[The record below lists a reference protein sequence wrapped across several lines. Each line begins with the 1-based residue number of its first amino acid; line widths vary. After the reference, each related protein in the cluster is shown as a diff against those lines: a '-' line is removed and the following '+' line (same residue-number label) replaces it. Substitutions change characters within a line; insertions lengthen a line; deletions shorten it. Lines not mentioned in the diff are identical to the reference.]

1 MSRSKDRPNAPAASM
16 AVPPWMTGG
25 DPKQLQDICEWHMES
40 TDDPE
45 RPYLVRTAEALH
57 GRSPQFLTMTKLA
70 DSGNANKQGAFSR
83 MRRLKHF
90 DGLVPEE
97 SWEAATK
104 AHSRLVE
111 HYPQEATALLMSMR
125 MLISAAPTAEA
136 AAEMVRKSFAEW
148 FLDSAPDASC
158 YLIEVSETLGYR
170 YSVTRALLNTHDPAR
185 TEHGRAAREL
195 LFESARGLFSDTT
208 FGLSAYL
215 DCMCT
220 SLSPEVWAFP
230 IGRPGAVIL
239 IIFGAPMSGQSSLPL
254 DKIQLF
260 SPAGYGGY
268 ESRTD
273 PTIKSSVLA
282 KAAFWWIQ
290 QLNTLFSVATEPA
303 NHVRNGTY
311 EPSMAME
318 KLLTLEQVFRDCQSI
333 ATATRDRH
341 ARLSL
346 AFQALVRMQ
355 GLVPGLNWKK
365 VAGLSDGQSTMAL
378 IKETIPAELHPV
390 FLPRAEQAIGAL
402 EELERGFFL
411 ANLAGEDKV
420 RLPGPN
426 GKEELVARRQA
437 VTEWLLLYR
446 NSLHG
451 FDKIPT
457 PRQRALLAAHDG
469 RIPGA
474 IADLAW
480 LQLLAVLAR
489 PESLSRFRR
498 KNERNS

>member
-1 MSRSKDRPNAPAASM
+1 M
-16 AVPPWMTGG
+16 
-25 DPKQLQDICEWHMES
+25 H
-40 TDDPE
+40 
-45 RPYLVRTAEALH
+45 
-57 GRSPQFLTMTKLA
+57 
-70 DSGNANKQGAFSR
+70 
-83 MRRLKHF
+83 RLKHL

-111 HYPQEATALLMSMR
+111 RYPQEPTALLMSMR
-125 MLISAAPTAEA
+125 MLISSAPTAEKA
-136 AAEMVRKSFAEW
+136 AKVVRRSFAEW
-148 FLDSAPDASC
+148 FLGSAPEASC

-185 TEHGRAAREL
+185 TEHGRATQDL

-260 SPAGYGGY
+260 SPADYGGY
-268 ESRTD
+268 KSRVD
-273 PTIKSSVLA
+273 PTINSSALA
-282 KAAFWWIQ
+282 KAASWWIQ

-303 NHVRNGTY
+303 NYVRNGTY

-346 AFQALVRMQ
+346 AFQALVRIQ
-355 GLVPGLNWKK
+355 GLVPGLTWKK
-365 VAGLSDGQSTMAL
+365 VAGLSEVRSTLAL
-378 IKETIPAELHPV
+378 IQESMPAELHPV
-390 FLPRAEQAIGAL
+390 FLPRAEQAIEAL
-402 EELERGFFL
+402 EELEQGFFL
-411 ANLAGEDKV
+411 ANLAGEDEV
-420 RLPGPN
+420 RLPGPR
-426 GKEELVARRQA
+426 GKEENVPRRQA

-451 FDKIPT
+451 FDKTPT
-457 PRQRALLAAHDG
+457 LRQRALLAAHDG

-480 LQLLAVLAR
+480 LQLLALLAR

-498 KNERNS
+498 KTGRSSQASE